1 MNQLDLGI
9 KDRVAVIT
17 GGARGIGK
25 AIALEFAREGA
36 KVGLLD
42 IFDEGLTQTADEIK
56 AMGGKA
62 LGLHCDVSNPDEVN
76 ATFGKFSAELGP
88 VAILVNCAAVLDNV
102 SKIEIMDQG
111 RWERDLKVNLTGPF
125 NCVRAALPTMQQQN
139 WGRIVSIS
147 SVAGVLGGFGQAGY
161 SATKSALLGLAK
173 TVALEQGRYNITS
186 NVVYPGII
194 ATEMFQFMRDDMKDR
209 IRRRIVFKEEGKP
222 EDIAWAVVFLCSTK
236 ARYITGAALDLS
248 AGITLFTF

>member
-1 MNQLDLGI
+1 MDLGI
-9 KDRVAVIT
+9 KDKVAVVT

-25 AIALEFAREGA
+25 AIALELAREGA
-36 KVGLLD
+36 RVGLLD
-42 IFDEGLTQTADEIK
+42 IFDEGMAQTAKDIE

-62 LGLHCDVSNPDEVN
+62 LGLRCDVGDPEAVN
-76 ATFGKFSAELGP
+76 ATFQKFSAELGP
-88 VAILVNCAAVLDNV
+88 VVILVNAAAVLDNV

-111 RWERDLKVNLTGPF
+111 RWERDLRVNLTGIF

-161 SATKSALLGLAK
+161 SATKAGLIGLMK
-173 TVALEQGRYNITS
+173 TVALEQGRYNITA
-186 NVVYPGII
+186 NAVYPGII

-209 IRRRIVFKEEGKP
+209 IRKRIVFRHEGQP
-222 EDIAWAVVFLCSTK
+222 EDVAWAVVFLCSEK
-236 ARYITGAALDLS
+236 ARYITGVALDMS

>member
-1 MNQLDLGI
+1 MDLGI
-9 KDRVAVIT
+9 KDRVAVVT
-17 GGARGIGK
+17 GGARGIGR

-42 IFDEGLTQTADEIK
+42 IFDEGMASTAAEIE
-56 AMGGKA
+56 ALGGTA
-62 LGLHCDVSNPDEVN
+62 LGLHCDVGESEQVA
-76 ATFGKFSAELGP
+76 ATFQKFSAELGP
-88 VAILVNCAAVLDNV
+88 VTILVNSAAVLDNV
-102 SKIEIMDQG
+102 SKIEIMDQR
-111 RWERDLKVNLTGPF
+111 RWERDLRVNLTGVF
-125 NCVRAALPTMQQQN
+125 NCIRAALPTMQQEN

-161 SATKSALLGLAK
+161 SATKSGLLGLAK

-209 IRRRIVFKEEGKP
+209 IRKRIVFRKEGEP
-222 EDIAWAVVFLCSTK
+222 QDVAWAVVFLCSEK
-236 ARYITGAALDLS
+236 ARYITGVALDLS
-248 AGITLFTF
+248 AGLTLFTF

>member
-1 MNQLDLGI
+1 MDLGI
-9 KDRVAVIT
+9 KDRVAVVT

-42 IFDEGLTQTADEIK
+42 IFDEGLAETAKEIET
-56 AMGGKA
+56 MGGTA
-62 LGLHCDVSNPDEVN
+62 LGLHCDVGDPEAVN
-76 ATFGKFSAELGP
+76 ATFGKFGAELGP
-88 VAILVNCAAVLDNV
+88 VAILVNGAAVLDNV
-102 SKIEIMDQG
+102 SKIEIMAQS
-111 RWERDLKVNLTGPF
+111 RWEKDLRVNLTGVF
-125 NCVRAALPTMQQQN
+125 NCVRAALPTMQQLG

-161 SATKSALLGLAK
+161 SATKSALLGLMK
-173 TVALEQGRYNITS
+173 TVALEQGRYNITA

-209 IRRRIVFKEEGKP
+209 IRKRIVFKREGQP
-222 EDIAWAVVFLCSTK
+222 EDVAWPVVFLCSEK
-236 ARYITGAALDLS
+236 ARYITGVALDLS

>member
-1 MNQLDLGI
+1 MDLGI
-9 KDRVAVIT
+9 KDRVAVVT

-42 IFDEGLTQTADEIK
+42 IFDEGLAGTAKEIE
-56 AMGGKA
+56 AMGGTA
-62 LGLHCDVSNPDEVN
+62 LGLHCDVGDPEAVN
-76 ATFGKFSAELGP
+76 ATFGKFGAELGP
-88 VAILVNCAAVLDNV
+88 VAILVNGAAVLDNV
-102 SKIEIMDQG
+102 SKIEIMAQG
-111 RWERDLKVNLTGPF
+111 RWEKDLRVNLTGVF
-125 NCVRAALPTMQQQN
+125 NCVRAALPTMQQLG

-161 SATKSALLGLAK
+161 SATKSALLGLMK
-173 TVALEQGRYNITS
+173 TVALEQGRYNITA

-209 IRRRIVFKEEGKP
+209 IRKRIVFKQEGQP
-222 EDIAWAVVFLCSTK
+222 EDVAWPVVFLCSEK
-236 ARYITGAALDLS
+236 ARYITGVALDLS

>member
-1 MNQLDLGI
+1 MDLEI
-9 KDRVAVIT
+9 KDRTAVVT

-25 AIALEFAREGA
+25 AVALELAREGA

-42 IFDEGLTQTADEIK
+42 IFDEGLAQTAEEIK

-62 LGLHCDVSNPDEVN
+62 LGLHCDVTDVEAVA
-76 ATFGKFSAELGP
+76 ATFAKFSAELGP

-111 RWERDLKVNLTGPF
+111 RWERDLKVNLTGVF
-125 NCVRAALPTMQQQN
+125 NCIRAALPTMQQQN

-161 SATKSALLGLAK
+161 SATKSALFGLAK

-209 IRRRIVFKEEGKP
+209 IRKCIVFKQEGKP
-222 EDIAWAVVFLCSTK
+222 EDIGWAVTFLCSEK
-236 ARYITGAALDLS
+236 ARYITGAGLDLS
-248 AGITLFTF
+248 AGITMFTF

>member
-1 MNQLDLGI
+1 MDLGI
-9 KDRVAVIT
+9 KDRVAVVT

-42 IFDEGLTQTADEIK
+42 IFDEGLAATAKEIE
-56 AMGGKA
+56 AMGGTA
-62 LGLHCDVSNPDEVN
+62 LGLHCDVGDPEAVN
-76 ATFGKFSAELGP
+76 ATFGRFGAELGP
-88 VAILVNCAAVLDNV
+88 VAILVNGAAVLDNV
-102 SKIEIMDQG
+102 SKIEIMAQG
-111 RWERDLKVNLTGPF
+111 RWEKDLRVNLTGVF
-125 NCVRAALPTMQQQN
+125 NCVRAALPTMQQLG

-161 SATKSALLGLAK
+161 SATKSALLGLMK
-173 TVALEQGRYNITS
+173 TVALEQGRYNITA
-186 NVVYPGII
+186 NVIYPGII

-209 IRRRIVFKEEGKP
+209 IRKRIVFKQEGQP
-222 EDIAWAVVFLCSTK
+222 EDVAWPVVFLCSEK
-236 ARYITGAALDLS
+236 ARYITGVALDLS

>member
-1 MNQLDLGI
+1 MDLGI
-9 KDRVAVIT
+9 RDRVAVVT

-25 AIALEFAREGA
+25 AIALELAREGA

-42 IFDEGLTQTADEIK
+42 IFDEGMAETSKEI
-56 AMGGKA
+56 AGLGGVA
-62 LGLHCDVSNPDEVN
+62 LGLHCDVGDPEEVN
-76 ATFGKFSAELGP
+76 QTFAKFNSELGP
-88 VAILVNCAAVLDNV
+88 VAILVNSAAVLDNV
-102 SKIEIMDQG
+102 SKMEIMDQK
-111 RWERDLKVNLTGPF
+111 RWERDLRVNLTGVF
-125 NCVRAALPTMQQQN
+125 NCVRAALPSMQQLK
-139 WGRIVSIS
+139 WGRITSIS

-161 SATKSALLGLAK
+161 SATKSALLGLMK
-173 TVALEQGRYNITS
+173 TVALEQGRHNITA

-209 IRRRIVFKEEGKP
+209 IRQRIVFRQEGQP
-222 EDIAWAVVFLCSTK
+222 EDIAWTVAFLSSEK

>member
-1 MNQLDLGI
+1 MDLGI
-9 KDRVAVIT
+9 KDRVAVVT

-42 IFDEGLTQTADEIK
+42 IFDEGLAETAKEIET
-56 AMGGKA
+56 MGGTV
-62 LGLHCDVSNPDEVN
+62 LGLHCDVGDPEAVK
-76 ATFGKFSAELGP
+76 ATFDKFSAELGP
-88 VAILVNCAAVLDNV
+88 VAILVNGAAVLDNV
-102 SKIEIMDQG
+102 SKIEIMAQN
-111 RWERDLKVNLTGPF
+111 RWERDLRVNLTGVF
-125 NCVRAALPTMQQQN
+125 NCVRAALPTMQQLG

-161 SATKSALLGLAK
+161 SATKSALLGLMK
-173 TVALEQGRYNITS
+173 TVALEQGRYNITA

-209 IRRRIVFKEEGKP
+209 IRKRIVFKREGQP
-222 EDIAWAVVFLCSTK
+222 EDVAWPVVFLCSEK
-236 ARYITGAALDLS
+236 ARYITGVALDLS
-248 AGITLFTF
+248 AGLTLFTF

>member
-1 MNQLDLGI
+1 MDLGI
-9 KDRVAVIT
+9 KDRVAVVT

-42 IFDEGLTQTADEIK
+42 IFDEGLAETAKEIET
-56 AMGGKA
+56 MGGTV
-62 LGLHCDVSNPDEVN
+62 LGLHCDVGDPEAVK
-76 ATFGKFSAELGP
+76 ATFDKFGAELGP
-88 VAILVNCAAVLDNV
+88 VAILVNGAAVLDNV
-102 SKIEIMDQG
+102 SKIEIMAQS
-111 RWERDLKVNLTGPF
+111 RWERDLRVNLTGVF
-125 NCVRAALPTMQQQN
+125 NCVRAALPTMQQLG

-161 SATKSALLGLAK
+161 SATKSALLGLMK
-173 TVALEQGRYNITS
+173 TVALEQGRYNITA

-209 IRRRIVFKEEGKP
+209 IRKRIVFKREGQP
-222 EDIAWAVVFLCSTK
+222 EDVAWPVVFLCSEK
-236 ARYITGAALDLS
+236 ARYITGVALDLS
-248 AGITLFTF
+248 AGLTLFTF